1 MQIERLRPECLP
13 CLAGRYLEKYPETAT
28 EEEKLTYMRRVL
40 RLLLEAPAT
49 DASPV
54 IVKRINDVRRE
65 MFGLEDEYA
74 DVKQYFNQVMLGYE
88 ANISQ
93 KIADA
98 PDPLLAA
105 LQYAAAGNYIDF
117 GAMKTVEEERLSQLL
132 NEADYITLPEAA
144 CAALRED
151 LSAAARLVFLTDNCG
166 EIVMDKLLIQTILRL
181 YPELDV
187 TVVVKGGHV
196 LNDATMEDA
205 VQIGLCKLVKVI
217 GNGNRIAGT
226 WVPALSE
233 EAAAAFDAADVILS
247 KGQANYETL
256 RLCRKNVYYLFLC
269 KCDLFAREFGI
280 PRLTA
285 ALIREKMLTARTMLQ
300 SS

>member
-1 MQIERLRPECLP
+1 MQIERLRPECLT
-13 CLAGRYLEKYPETAT
+13 CLADRYLEKYPENAT
-28 EEEKLTYMRRVL
+28 EKEKLTYMRRVL
-40 RLLLEAPAT
+40 RLLLEAPVT

-65 MFGLEDEYA
+65 MFGLADEYA
-74 DVKQYFNQVMLGYE
+74 EVKQYFNQVMLGYA

-98 PDPLLAA
+98 SDPLLSA

-117 GAMKTVEEERLSQLL
+117 GAMKNVEEDRLSQLL
-132 NEADYITLPEAA
+132 NEADYITFPEAA
-144 CAALRED
+144 CADLRED
-151 LSAAARLVFLTDNCG
+151 LSTASRLVFLTDNCG
-166 EIVMDKLLIQTILRL
+166 EIVMDKLLIQTIQRL
-181 YPELDV
+181 YPQLEV
-187 TVVVKGGHV
+187 TVVVKGEHV

-205 VQIGLCKLVKVI
+205 VQIGLCKLAKVI
-217 GNGNRIAGT
+217 GNGNGIAGT
-226 WVPALSE
+226 WEPALSE
-233 EAAAAFDAADVILS
+233 EAAAAFNAADVILS

-256 RLCRKNVYYLFLC
+256 RLCGKNVYYLFLC

-285 ALIREKMLTARTMLQ
+285 ALIREKALIARTPLQ

>member
-1 MQIERLRPECLP
+1 MLFRS
-13 CLAGRYLEKYPETAT
+13 EKYPEYAT

-40 RLLLEAPAT
+40 RLLLEAPVT

-54 IVKRINDVRRE
+54 IVKRINDVRQE
-65 MFGLEDEYA
+65 MFGLTDEYA

-88 ANISQ
+88 KNISQ

-98 PDPLLAA
+98 PDPLLSA

-132 NEADYITLPEAA
+132 NEADYITFSEVA

-151 LSAAARLVFLTDNCG
+151 LSTAARLVFLTDNCG
-166 EIVMDKLLIQTILRL
+166 EIVMDKLLIQTILQL
-181 YPELDV
+181 YPQLEV
-187 TVVVKGGHV
+187 TVLVKGGPV
-196 LNDATMEDA
+196 LNDATIEDA
-205 VQIGLCKLVKVI
+205 VQVGLTRLVQVI

-226 WVPALSE
+226 WEPALSE
-233 EAAAAFDAADVILS
+233 EAAAAFDSADIILS

-256 RLCRKNVYYLFLC
+256 RLCGKNVYYLFLC
-269 KCDLFAREFGI
+269 KCDMFASQFGI

-285 ALIREKMLTARTMLQ
+285 VLIREKMLAAHTPLQ

>member
-13 CLAGRYLEKYPETAT
+13 CLAGRYLEKYPEYAT

-40 RLLLEAPAT
+40 RLLLEAPVT

-54 IVKRINDVRRE
+54 IVKRINDVRQE
-65 MFGLEDEYA
+65 MFGLTDEYA

-88 ANISQ
+88 KNISQ

-98 PDPLLAA
+98 PDPLLSA

-132 NEADYITLPEAA
+132 NEADYITFSEVA

-151 LSAAARLVFLTDNCG
+151 LSTAARLVFLTDNCG
-166 EIVMDKLLIQTILRL
+166 EIVMDKLLIQTILQL
-181 YPELDV
+181 YPQLEV
-187 TVVVKGGHV
+187 TVLVKGGPV
-196 LNDATMEDA
+196 LNDATIEDA
-205 VQIGLCKLVKVI
+205 VQVGLTRLVRVI

-226 WVPALSE
+226 WEPALSG
-233 EAAAAFDAADVILS
+233 EAAAAFDSADIILS

-256 RLCRKNVYYLFLC
+256 RLCGKNVYYLFLC
-269 KCDLFAREFGI
+269 KCDMFASQFGI

-285 ALIREKMLTARTMLQ
+285 VLIREKMLAAHTPLQ

>member
-13 CLAGRYLEKYPETAT
+13 CLAGRYLEKYPENAT

-40 RLLLEAPAT
+40 RLLLEAPVT

-54 IVKRINDVRRE
+54 IVRRINDIRRE
-65 MFGLEDEYA
+65 MFGLTDEYA
-74 DVKQYFNQVMLGYE
+74 EVKQYFNQVMLGYE
-88 ANISQ
+88 ENVSQ

-98 PDPLLAA
+98 PDPLLSA

-117 GAMKTVEEERLSQLL
+117 GAMKNVEEERLSQLL
-132 NEADYITLPEAA
+132 NEADYITFPQAT

-166 EIVMDKLLIQTILRL
+166 EIVMDKLLIHTILRL
-181 YPELDV
+181 YPQLEV
-187 TVVVKGGHV
+187 TVVVKGRPV

-205 VQIGLCKLVKVI
+205 VQIGLPDLVKVI
-217 GNGNRIAGT
+217 GNGSQIAGT
-226 WVPALSE
+226 WIPDLSE
-233 EAAAAFDAADVILS
+233 EAATALESADIILS

-256 RLCRKNVYYLFLC
+256 RLCGKNIYYLFLC
-269 KCDLFAREFGI
+269 KCDMFAREFGI

-285 ALIREKMLTARTMLQ
+285 VLIREKMLTARKTLQ

>member
-1 MQIERLRPECLP
+1 MQIERLRPECLS
-13 CLAGRYLEKYPETAT
+13 CLAGRYLEKYPENAT

-40 RLLLEAPAT
+40 RLLLEAPVT

-54 IVKRINDVRRE
+54 IVRRINDIRRE
-65 MFGLEDEYA
+65 MFGLTDEYA
-74 DVKQYFNQVMLGYE
+74 EVKQYFNQVMLGYE
-88 ANISQ
+88 ENISQ

-98 PDPLLAA
+98 PDPLLSA

-117 GAMKTVEEERLSQLL
+117 GAMKNVEEERLSQLL
-132 NEADYITLPEAA
+132 NEADYITFPQAT

-181 YPELDV
+181 YPQLEV
-187 TVVVKGGHV
+187 TVVVKGRPV

-205 VQIGLCKLVKVI
+205 VQIGLPDLVKVI
-217 GNGNRIAGT
+217 GNGSQIAGT
-226 WVPALSE
+226 WIPNLSE
-233 EAAAAFDAADVILS
+233 EAATALESADIILS

-256 RLCRKNVYYLFLC
+256 RLCGKNIYYLFLC
-269 KCDLFAREFGI
+269 KCDMFAREFGI

-285 ALIREKMLTARTMLQ
+285 VLIREKMLTARKTLQ

>member
-13 CLAGRYLEKYPETAT
+13 CLAGRYLEKYPEYAT

-40 RLLLEAPAT
+40 RLLLEAPVT

-54 IVKRINDVRRE
+54 IVKRINDVRQE
-65 MFGLEDEYA
+65 MFGLTDEYA

-88 ANISQ
+88 KNISQ

-98 PDPLLAA
+98 PDPLLSA

-132 NEADYITLPEAA
+132 NEADYITFSEVA

-151 LSAAARLVFLTDNCG
+151 LSTAARLVFLTDNCG
-166 EIVMDKLLIQTILRL
+166 EIVMDKLLIQTILLL
-181 YPELDV
+181 YPQLEV
-187 TVVVKGGHV
+187 TVLVKGGPV
-196 LNDATMEDA
+196 LNDATIEDA
-205 VQIGLCKLVKVI
+205 VQVGLTRLVQVI

-226 WVPALSE
+226 WEPALSE
-233 EAAAAFDAADVILS
+233 EAAAAFDSADIILS

-256 RLCRKNVYYLFLC
+256 RLCGKNVYYLFLC
-269 KCDLFAREFGI
+269 KCDMFASQFGI

-285 ALIREKMLTARTMLQ
+285 VLIREKMLAAHTPLQ